1 MQINEFDYKLPLEL
15 IAQNPLEKRDDA
27 RLMVLDRINKSIEH
41 KKISDLPGIL
51 NPNTVLFFNNTL
63 VFPARLYGE
72 ISQKKVEILLHQEK
86 SPGKWECLVR
96 PGKRFRVGTKISW
109 PELEG
114 TVIEI
119 NEDGSRLIEFSL
131 CGANFTRKI
140 DAIGQV
146 PLPPYIKKSTSRP
159 DQYQTIYAQKRG
171 SVAAPTAGL
180 HFTPDLMK
188 KLTEK
193 GIDQFYATLHVGRGT
208 FEPVKVKKIEDHQ
221 MHHEWFQLSV
231 KTAEQ
236 LNLAKKKN
244 KKIFAVGT
252 TSARILESC
261 AKNQQVKA
269 KTGTTNLFIFPGY
282 KFQFIDGLLTNFH
295 LPKSTLLMLVS
306 ALVGKEFIKEAYQEA
321 IRQKYRFFSFGDAML
336 IK

>member
-188 KLTEK
+188 NVVDMQKTKVAIENASVLNKLRTAQSNALSGAFGGSK
-193 GIDQFYATLHVGRGT
+193 DPYLTSINYLLSNGT
-208 FEPVKVKKIEDHQ
+208 ITQEEANQ
-221 MHHEWFQLSV
+221 RLLQW
-231 KTAEQ
+231 Q
-236 LNLAKKKN
+236 LNRANNPAYK
-244 KKIFAVGT
+244 GD
-252 TSARILESC
+252 
-261 AKNQQVKA
+261 VK
-269 KTGTTNLFIFPGY
+269 Y
-282 KFQFIDGLLTNFH
+282 
-295 LPKSTLLMLVS
+295 S
-306 ALVGKEFIKEAYQEA
+306 E
-321 IRQKYRFFSFGDAML
+321 
-336 IK
+336 